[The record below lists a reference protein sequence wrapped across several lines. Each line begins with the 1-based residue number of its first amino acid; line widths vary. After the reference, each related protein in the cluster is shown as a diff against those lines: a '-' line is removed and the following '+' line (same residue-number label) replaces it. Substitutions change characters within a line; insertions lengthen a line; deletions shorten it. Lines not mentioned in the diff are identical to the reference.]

1 MYMPNIKTAVNFMVK
16 IANDDSHGYDQEKRY
31 SPDYDCSSLVAM
43 ALWEAGFRVS
53 PYSWTGNLQMQ
64 LRACG
69 FVDCKPPWVAGDIHL
84 NEKHHVC
91 MSINE
96 KQIAQASI
104 NEKGA
109 VNGGKPGDQTGKE
122 IYIRDYYEYR
132 YGWDVHLRYAGT
144 PVQKIIT
151 EIANEVISGKWGN
164 GEDRYT
170 ALKNAG
176 YNPNEIQAEVN
187 RILANGKNETN
198 VNADLTEI
206 ALACIKGSWGNGEE
220 RIARLK
226 SAGYSPEKVQEKVN
240 QLIASNQR

>member
-1 MYMPNIKTAVNFMVK
+1 MPNIKTAVNFIVK
-16 IANDDSHGYDQEKRY
+16 IANDDSHGYDQEKRN
-31 SPDYDCSSLVAM
+31 SPDYDCSSLVAT

-53 PYSWTGNLQMQ
+53 PYSWTGNLQVQ

-69 FVDCKPPWVAGDIHL
+69 FIDCKTPWKAGDIHL

-96 KQIAQASI
+96 TQIAQASI
-104 NEKGA
+104 NE
-109 VNGGKPGDQTGKE
+109 NGTVTGGVSGDQTGKE
-122 IYIRDYYEYR
+122 ICIRDYYEYR

-144 PVQKIIT
+144 SPQKSVT
-151 EIANEVISGKWGN
+151 EIANEVIFGKWGN

-187 RILANGKNETN
+187 KILANGKIESNAN
-198 VNADLTEI
+198 VDLTEI
-206 ALACIKGSWGNGEE
+206 ALACIKGRWGNGEE

-226 SAGYSPEKVQEKVN
+226 SAGYSPVKVQEKVN
-240 QLIASNQR
+240 QLIASNQY

>member
-1 MYMPNIKTAVNFMVK
+1 MPNIKTAVNFIVK
-16 IANDDSHGYDQEKRY
+16 IANDDSHGYDQEKRN
-31 SPDYDCSSLVAM
+31 SPDYDCSSLVAT

-53 PYSWTGNLQMQ
+53 PYSWTGNLQVQ

-69 FVDCKPPWVAGDIHL
+69 FIDCKPPWKAGDIHL

-96 KQIAQASI
+96 TQIAQASI
-104 NEKGA
+104 NE
-109 VNGGKPGDQTGKE
+109 NGTVTGGVSGDQTGKE
-122 IYIRDYYEYR
+122 ICIRDYYEYR

-144 PVQKIIT
+144 SPQKSVT

-187 RILANGKNETN
+187 RILANGKIESNAN
-198 VNADLTEI
+198 VDLTEI
-206 ALACIKGSWGNGEE
+206 ALACIKGRWGNGEE

-226 SAGYSPEKVQEKVN
+226 SAGYSPVKVQEKVN
-240 QLIASNQR
+240 QLIASNQY

>member
-1 MYMPNIKTAVNFMVK
+1 MASIRAAVDIIKK
-16 IANDDSHGYDQEKRY
+16 IANDDSHGYDQEKRN
-31 SPDYDCSSLVAM
+31 SPDYDCSSLVAT

-69 FVDCKPPWVAGDIHL
+69 FTDCKPPWKAGDIHL

-96 KQIAQASI
+96 AQIAQASI
-104 NEKGA
+104 NEKGTA
-109 VNGGKPGDQTGKE
+109 TGGKTGDQTGKE

-132 YGWDVHLRYAGT
+132 YGWDVHLRYEGVAIKKST
-144 PVQKIIT
+144 AEV
-151 EIANEVISGKWGN
+151 ANEVISGKWGN

-176 YNPNEIQAEVN
+176 YNPNEIQAAVN
-187 RILANGKNETN
+187 RILANGKNENN

-206 ALACIKGSWGNGEE
+206 ALACIKGRWGNGEE

-240 QLIASNQR
+240 QLISSNQR

>member
-1 MYMPNIKTAVNFMVK
+1 MPSIRAAVDFMIK
-16 IANDDSHGYDQEKRY
+16 IADDDSHGYDQEKRN
-31 SPDYDCSSLVAM
+31 SPDYDCSSLVAT

-53 PYSWTGNLQMQ
+53 PYSWTGNLQTQ

-69 FVDCKPPWVAGDIHL
+69 FVDCIPPWKAGDIHL

-96 KQIAQASI
+96 NQIAQASI
-104 NEKGA
+104 NEKGT
-109 VNGGKPGDQTGKE
+109 VTGGARGDQTGKE

-144 PVQKIIT
+144 SVQKAVS

-176 YNPNEIQAEVN
+176 YNPDEIQTEVN
-187 RILANGKNETN
+187 RILANGKNENNTN
-198 VNADLTEI
+198 VDLTEI
-206 ALACIKGSWGNGEE
+206 ALACIKGRWGNGEE

-240 QLIASNQR
+240 QLIVTNQY

>member
-1 MYMPNIKTAVNFMVK
+1 MPSIRAAVNFMKK
-16 IANDDSHGYDQEKRY
+16 IANDDSHGYDQEKRN
-31 SPDYDCSSLVAM
+31 SPDYDCSSLVST

-53 PYSWTGNLQMQ
+53 PYSWTGNLQVQ

-69 FVDCKPPWVAGDIHL
+69 FVDCKPPWKGGDIHL

-96 KQIAQASI
+96 TQIAQASI
-104 NEKGA
+104 NEKGT
-109 VNGGKPGDQTGKE
+109 VRGGEPGDQTGKE
-122 IYIRDYYEYR
+122 ICIRDYYEYR
-132 YGWDVHLRYAGT
+132 YGWDVHLRYVGT
-144 PVQKIIT
+144 SPQKSVP

-187 RILANGKNETN
+187 RILASEKNEN
-198 VNADLTEI
+198 NANIDLTEI
-206 ALACIKGSWGNGEE
+206 ALACIKGRWGNGEE

-226 SAGYSPEKVQEKVN
+226 SAGYSPESVQTKVN
-240 QLIASNQR
+240 QLITSNQY

>member
-1 MYMPNIKTAVNFMVK
+1 MPSIRAAVNFMIK
-16 IANDDSHGYDQEKRY
+16 IADDDSHGYDQEKRN
-31 SPDYDCSSLVAM
+31 SPDYDCSSLVAT

-53 PYSWTGNLQMQ
+53 PYSWTGNLQTQ

-69 FVDCKPPWVAGDIHL
+69 FVDCIPPWKAGDIHL

-96 KQIAQASI
+96 NQIAQASI
-104 NEKGA
+104 NEKGT
-109 VNGGKPGDQTGKE
+109 VTGGARGDQTGKE
-122 IYIRDYYEYR
+122 ICIRDYYEYR

-144 PVQKIIT
+144 SVQKAVP

-187 RILANGKNETN
+187 RILANGKNENNTN
-198 VNADLTEI
+198 VDLTEI
-206 ALACIKGSWGNGEE
+206 ALACIKGRWGNGEE

-226 SAGYSPEKVQEKVN
+226 SAGYSPEKVQSKVN
-240 QLIASNQR
+240 QLIVSNQY